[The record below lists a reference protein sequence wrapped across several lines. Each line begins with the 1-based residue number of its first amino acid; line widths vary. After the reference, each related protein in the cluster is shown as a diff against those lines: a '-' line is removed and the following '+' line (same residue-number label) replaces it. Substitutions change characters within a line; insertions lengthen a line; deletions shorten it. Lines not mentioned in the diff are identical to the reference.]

1 MDNRERN
8 EDKNKSANE
17 NNIYIN
23 NVKNRILSLS
33 PTVKAGIER
42 ESTKDDFYSED
53 NKEIGRGG
61 YSVVWK
67 VSHKNTGKIYV
78 IKLMSKHKIIK
89 EKISEQINREVEIMY
104 KLNHPHIIKLI
115 NHFEDDENVYLI
127 MELGAKGHLFSYLQ
141 KFSHGLDQ
149 MRAAQ
154 YMREVISAVKYLHSL
169 NPPIIHRDIKPENIL
184 LDSNGRCKLADF
196 GWSNYV
202 IPNQLRTTFCGTPQ
216 YLSPEMIEEKGHG
229 PEVDIWALG
238 VLCFELLTGKL
249 PFTGKNNQEL
259 YKNIKALNIN
269 WQGDDFNPL
278 AKNLITKILRYD
290 PKDRP
295 SLDEILTQPWFES
308 YPLSIPLLEVKNISY
323 EEYLEE
329 HTVSLKKKEDTNN
342 NKIITQRKATITDV
356 VKQINSDN
364 NNNSQKNL
372 NNFKE
377 NEQVGNPDNKKENE
391 EKEKMNNK
399 NEETNKLLK
408 EKIDSI
414 VDPLNKIIDSQKNLI
429 AEQKQKNDKY
439 ILELD
444 KLKKELASKKE
455 QQKTIDTLNDH
466 IEKLKIKDAERIH
479 LLAELENKNTTIVNL
494 NSKLKEKEQDIIRL
508 EKDDENSKEEIK
520 KNKAIMVSLENKI
533 MELNNKIKET
543 ELSKQKALIEM
554 ENKNKIFRQKLIGD
568 ALSSNKFNKFN
579 LIDII
584 DDSLKDLFDLLKI
597 KSDKIIKI
605 LSDIQTTVTNSI
617 KQPTEFIEN
626 MNQELKNLTQST
638 EKSLEEVNKNSIVII
653 ENEIKSKLKLQFDWQ
668 NKQIDE
674 LMEYKIKA
682 KNLETKINSL
692 EIKNKNL
699 ENMIQIVKDENGNLE
714 ELRKAKEE
722 KMKEIENKLID
733 TENFNAY
740 LKDFILRGRTI
751 DEFEDFLEDHE
762 K

>member
-1 MDNRERN
+1 M
-8 EDKNKSANE
+8 
-17 NNIYIN
+17 
-23 NVKNRILSLS
+23 
-33 PTVKAGIER
+33 
-42 ESTKDDFYSED
+42 
-53 NKEIGRGG
+53 
-61 YSVVWK
+61 
-67 VSHKNTGKIYV
+67 
-78 IKLMSKHKIIK
+78 
-89 EKISEQINREVEIMY
+89 
-104 KLNHPHIIKLI
+104 
-115 NHFEDDENVYLI
+115 
-127 MELGAKGHLFSYLQ
+127 
-141 KFSHGLDQ
+141 
-149 MRAAQ
+149 
-154 YMREVISAVKYLHSL
+154 
-169 NPPIIHRDIKPENIL
+169 
-184 LDSNGRCKLADF
+184 
-196 GWSNYV
+196 
-202 IPNQLRTTFCGTPQ
+202 
-216 YLSPEMIEEKGHG
+216 
-229 PEVDIWALG
+229 
-238 VLCFELLTGKL
+238 
-249 PFTGKNNQEL
+249 
-259 YKNIKALNIN
+259 
-269 WQGDDFNPL
+269 
-278 AKNLITKILRYD
+278 
-290 PKDRP
+290 
-295 SLDEILTQPWFES
+295 
-308 YPLSIPLLEVKNISY
+308 
-323 EEYLEE
+323 
-329 HTVSLKKKEDTNN
+329 
-342 NKIITQRKATITDV
+342 
-356 VKQINSDN
+356 
-364 NNNSQKNL
+364 
-372 NNFKE
+372 
-377 NEQVGNPDNKKENE
+377 
-391 EKEKMNNK
+391 
-399 NEETNKLLK
+399 
-408 EKIDSI
+408 
-414 VDPLNKIIDSQKNLI
+414 
-429 AEQKQKNDKY
+429 
-439 ILELD
+439 
-444 KLKKELASKKE
+444 
-455 QQKTIDTLNDH
+455 
-466 IEKLKIKDAERIH
+466 
-479 LLAELENKNTTIVNL
+479 ENKNTTIVNL

-508 EKDDENSKEEIK
+508 EKEDENSKEEIK

-699 ENMIQIVKDENGNLE
+699 ENMIRIVKDENGNLE